1 MSQTRSTIPI
11 ETIKAVYPP
20 VDFQRPPKYV
30 IEEASEKRLITRYP
44 ATAPSNSTVTFN
56 PAINDN
62 RTILDRQMLIQIG
75 PRFTVNHGGANGAF
89 QNAYGSTWSLR
100 AFPIH
105 NCWVDT
111 MTVQANNASFTQ
123 PMSRYI
129 EPMLR
134 YQPAD
139 EKNRMMSLTPCM
151 QDTAQQYGNFLGGA
165 NSPLLG
171 AADDYP
177 GGQLHRGGFPITF
190 ISDVGGVCIFDV
202 LVSEWC
208 MMSPFIFSK
217 NNEPGLYGMQQLI
230 VTLTMGSNLS
240 RALSIDTANLGFAIN
255 SVAVDLTSNSLLQSP
270 QLCVTTYTPKL
281 SLPIPDSFVWS
292 YYQISPYVTS
302 LGTIN
307 AGQTVNVSS
316 NNVQFNG
323 IGKGVYIWARISD
336 NARDFSTTDSYMSI
350 SSLDILFNDQTGY
363 FSSDN
368 EQTLYNICQK
378 NGFNGSYQ
386 DWRAQNGNGC
396 GSVFFLN
403 FGHDIGLP
411 SDKAAGTSGNYNFNI
426 QNITL
431 TNRSA
436 ANIPVDLFIVVVSEG
451 LLTLERGAYTQE
463 ISVLDASNIQA
474 TKSSVN
480 AINYQDYV
488 QDNSYYGGAR
498 SFKSLFKDARGALK
512 KGLRS
517 VGKIAQSKSGQAVLR
532 VAGDI
537 GRALPYG
544 EGVVDLIEKY
554 GPDAYALAQD
564 LIGKGLVGGCSCEEA
579 CMMASGLIGG
589 GLVGGRRKK
598 RLQY

>member
-1 MSQTRSTIPI
+1 MSRTRSTIPI
-11 ETIKAVYPP
+11 DTVKAVYPP
-20 VDFQRPPKYV
+20 VDFQKAPKFV
-30 IEEASEKRLITRYP
+30 IEEASEKRLLTKYP
-44 ATAPSNSTVTFN
+44 SNAPSNQTITFN

-62 RTILDRQMLIQIG
+62 RTIMDRQLLIQVG
-75 PRFTVNHGGANGAF
+75 PRFTVNHGGGNGAF

-100 AFPIH
+100 FSPIH

-111 MTVQANNASFTQ
+111 MTITANNASFTQ
-123 PMSRYI
+123 PMQRFI

-134 YQPAD
+134 YQPDAD
-139 EKNRMMSLTPCM
+139 KNRMLSFSPSM
-151 QDTAQQYGNFLGGA
+151 QDTAQQYSNYLGGA

-190 ISDVGGVCIFDV
+190 ISDVGGVCVFDC
-202 LVSEWC
+202 LISEWC

-217 NNEPGLYGMQQLI
+217 KNEPGLYGMQQLI
-230 VTLTMGSNLS
+230 VQLSMTSNLS
-240 RALSIDTANLGFAIN
+240 RALSIDTVNLGFAIN
-255 SVAVDLTSNSLLQSP
+255 SVSVDLTTNSLLQAP

-281 SLPIPDSFVWS
+281 SLPIPENYVWS
-292 YYQISPYVTS
+292 YYNISPYVTS

-307 AGQTVNVSS
+307 AGQTTTVNS
-316 NNVQFNG
+316 QPIQLNG
-323 IGKGVYIWARISD
+323 IGKGIYLWARISD
-336 NARDFSTTDSYMSI
+336 NARDYSTTDTYMSI
-350 SSLDILFNDQTGY
+350 SGLDITFNDQTGY

-411 SDKAAGTSGNYNFNI
+411 SDKAAGSSGNYQFQI

-436 ANIPVDLFIVVVSEG
+436 ANIPVDLFIVVISEG
-451 LLTLERGAYTQE
+451 LLTLERGNYTQE
-463 ISVLDASNIQA
+463 ISVLDPNVIMS
-474 TKSSVN
+474 TKSSVSSV
-480 AINYQDYV
+480 NYEDYV
-488 QDNSYYGGAR
+488 QDTNYYGGR
-498 SFKSLFKDARGALK
+498 SFKSMLSSARGALK
-512 KGLRS
+512 KGLHS
-517 VGKIAQSKSGQAVLR
+517 VGKVASSKTGQAALR

-554 GPDAYALAQD
+554 GPDAFALAQD
-564 LIGKGLVGGCSCEEA
+564 LIGKGLIGGCNGEQA

-589 GLVGGRRKK
+589 GLVGGRKK
-598 RLQY
+598 RLMR